1 MGCHGREAA
10 ALTHLLLWV
19 GVGGRRSSSPRELMT
34 FVDNKYWKVS
44 NIDQRLW
51 NPKIMIVPSPSHSGI
66 YR

>member
-1 MGCHGREAA
+1 MGCHGLEAA

-19 GVGGRRSSSPRELMT
+19 GVGPPLKQPRELMT

-51 NPKIMIVPSPSHSGI
+51 NPKIMMLPSPSHSGI